1 MGRSAVGWRRRRGAA
16 EVPAPVR
23 QGGAKALAESR
34 REGGARY
41 RAYRGAPSTRW
52 RRKGYTGASEGAIKE
67 KGGCARDRRR
77 GGQDSQVASPPVG
90 NQRVPC
96 ACQQRGFLV
105 LAYPPVLRHLRLG
118 GYAYRGGGGLKA
130 SSPSVPFTGRRRS
143 LLYCEGHNSLHRT
156 MLPHHSIVVF
166 EFAALS
172 RCCHVL
178 PCMIIIGSRFTI
190 TIRGTGGI

>member
-1 MGRSAVGWRRRRGAA
+1 
-16 EVPAPVR
+16 VPAPVR

-118 GYAYRGGGGLKA
+118 GYAYRGGGG
-130 SSPSVPFTGRRRS
+130 SRRPRPPSPLPDAVDLYCTVKVTTHYTGRCYHTTLLWFLS
-143 LLYCEGHNSLHRT
+143 LRLSLD
-156 MLPHHSIVVF
+156 
-166 EFAALS
+166 AATS
-172 RCCHVL
+172 YRA
-178 PCMIIIGSRFTI
+178 
-190 TIRGTGGI
+190 